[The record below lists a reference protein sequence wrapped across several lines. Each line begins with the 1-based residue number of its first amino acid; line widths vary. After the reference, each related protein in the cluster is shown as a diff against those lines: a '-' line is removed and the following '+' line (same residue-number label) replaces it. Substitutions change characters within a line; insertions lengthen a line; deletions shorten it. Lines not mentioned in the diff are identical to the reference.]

1 MSKNLGSR
9 LTAKASRFHP
19 VLQDQHCGHTID
31 RLAALFDRKIGFAEK
46 PVGLGGGEALIPKMD
61 RQAKFLAQFF
71 GEELHFFGLNAFHP
85 AQPKRIA
92 NDDFR
97 NLIIIDYP
105 GKLLKSQPLVLPLKS
120 WQTLRGKTQRI
131 RNSHSDT
138 PGTYI

>member
-19 VLQDQHCGHTID
+19 VLQDQHCGHSVNC
-31 RLAALFDRKIGFAEK
+31 LAALFDREIGFAEK

-61 RQAKFLAQFF
+61 RQAKSLAQLF

-85 AQPKRIA
+85 TQPKRIA
-92 NDDFR
+92 NDDLR
-97 NLIIIDYP
+97 NLIITDYF
-105 GKLLKSQPLVLPLKS
+105 GKLLEIQPLVLSLKS
-120 WQTLRGKTQRI
+120 WQTLRGKAQRI
-131 RNSHSDT
+131 RNSNSDT